1 MHYYKLKIKKYRFV
15 LTLFLI
21 LITLA
26 IFVYYLM
33 HHKSSITTLKNTD
46 SHIVI
51 SLLMLYVLWFIAIC
65 LVVWSSLR
73 LCRKK
78 LSLSENVLLNG
89 YSSLVNFFVPGQGG
103 IAIRG
108 LYLNKTK
115 KLSIRKFIYITL
127 IYYMFYAVISAVLL
141 LITNR
146 PWWQTIAGVVLTTL
160 ISFLVIYLFKKR
172 NKSPTNL
179 IFSFNTISILILVT
193 LIQAVIQVSIFYIE
207 LHSINSH
214 IVLSQVITYTGAA
227 NFSLFV
233 SLTPGAIGIREGF
246 LLFTRHL
253 SHISVGNIV
262 AASILDRAVFFIF
275 LGILFI
281 VTASFHAK
289 YKLVVKD
296 NTVSNE
302 NY

>member
-141 LITNR
+141 LITN
-146 PWWQTIAGVVLTTL
+146 
-160 ISFLVIYLFKKR
+160 
-172 NKSPTNL
+172 
-179 IFSFNTISILILVT
+179 
-193 LIQAVIQVSIFYIE
+193 
-207 LHSINSH
+207 
-214 IVLSQVITYTGAA
+214 
-227 NFSLFV
+227 
-233 SLTPGAIGIREGF
+233 
-246 LLFTRHL
+246 
-253 SHISVGNIV
+253 
-262 AASILDRAVFFIF
+262 
-275 LGILFI
+275 
-281 VTASFHAK
+281 
-289 YKLVVKD
+289 
-296 NTVSNE
+296 
-302 NY
+302 

>member
-1 MHYYKLKIKKYRFV
+1 M
-15 LTLFLI
+15 
-21 LITLA
+21 
-26 IFVYYLM
+26 
-33 HHKSSITTLKNTD
+33 
-46 SHIVI
+46 
-51 SLLMLYVLWFIAIC
+51 
-65 LVVWSSLR
+65 
-73 LCRKK
+73 
-78 LSLSENVLLNG
+78 
-89 YSSLVNFFVPGQGG
+89 
-103 IAIRG
+103 
-108 LYLNKTK
+108 
-115 KLSIRKFIYITL
+115 
-127 IYYMFYAVISAVLL
+127 
-141 LITNR
+141 
-146 PWWQTIAGVVLTTL
+146 